1 MIKQKLPNCSMSGK
15 AILLTAFIKMTKN
28 SADVIPLAREV
39 FTAHKN
45 HWNEEIQSRA
55 CEYLQML
62 DIQQGSIAD

>member
-1 MIKQKLPNCSMSGK
+1 MIKQKLPDCSMSGK

-45 HWNEEIQSRA
+45 HWNEEI
-55 CEYLQML
+55 
-62 DIQQGSIAD
+62 